1 MWRVEEQMAP
11 GPSSSDPVT
20 HAGPFQGMADLRMQR
35 LLYLEVSSGL
45 PCQCLAP
52 EPQMQSRNEDKPIS
66 KDTARPV
73 LVRLPLPTP
82 TLSPH
87 GLEVQALLRACV
99 RVCVTLHTLPGT

>member
-1 MWRVEEQMAP
+1 MAP

-20 HAGPFQGMADLRMQR
+20 HAGPFQGMADLQMQR
-35 LLYLEVSSGL
+35 LPYLEVSSGL
-45 PCQCLAP
+45 ACQCLTP

-87 GLEVQALLRACV
+87 GLEVRALLRACV